1 MISDYECS
9 LLYGAVTRD
18 ASFTTIS
25 RRASTSPSPAYRRKA
40 STRAGSA
47 GDGMSGSSEISSA
60 FRRREAF
67 IRAGRGAS
75 SRHSSSTGRRSSR
88 RSTSCARRRIGGARR
103 GCGASM
109 RPGSCRNRT
118 GMWDSTTQ
126 AGSNR
131 LEVSEQEVAVLLVLD
146 PRADVPREGQ
156 MPSEIS
162 LPPRDGVGPRKGFV
176 GEGEREVLDA
186 VLLAH
191 REGPDGVIRRGFGAT
206 EDRVHVGH
214 LPLPDRAIHGGPN
227 LAPMEAGRVRG
238 VNHTVVFRGRAPLL
252 EEPPDLVEQAHG
264 GLPMPSP
271 LCGRQFACHG
281 LPPLPPI
288 LTSTAWSGAGQIWN
302 LLIDGSRRDNPYSV
316 TLEF

>member
-1 MISDYECS
+1 MSSDYECS
-9 LLYGAVTRD
+9 LLYGGVTRD
-18 ASFTTIS
+18 ASCTTIS

-47 GDGMSGSSEISSA
+47 GDGTSGSSEISSA

-75 SRHSSSTGRRSSR
+75 SRHSSSTRRRSSR
-88 RSTSCARRRIGGARR
+88 RSTSCARRPIGGARR

-109 RPGSCRNRT
+109 RPGSCRNRD
-118 GMWDSTTQ
+118 GRNSTTQ

-131 LEVSEQEVAVLLVLD
+131 LEVSEQEVALLFVLD
-146 PRADVPREGQ
+146 SRAHVPREGQ

-162 LPPRDGVGPRKGFV
+162 LPPRDRISACESLV
-176 GEGEREVLDA
+176 GEGEREVFDA
-186 VLLAH
+186 VLLAR
-191 REGPDGVIRRGFGAT
+191 REGSDGVVRRRFGAT
-206 EDRVHVGH
+206 EDRVDVGH

-238 VNHTVVFRGRAPLL
+238 VDHAVVFRRRAPLL
-252 EEPPDLVEQAHG
+252 EEPPDLVEQAPG
-264 GLPMPSP
+264 PPPMRSP
-271 LCGRQFACHG
+271 LCGRQFSCHG

-288 LTSTAWSGAGQIWN
+288 LPSTAWSGAGQI
-302 LLIDGSRRDNPYSV
+302 
-316 TLEF
+316 

>member
-1 MISDYECS
+1 MSSDYECS

-18 ASFTTIS
+18 ASCTTIS
-25 RRASTSPSPAYRRKA
+25 RRASISPFPAYRRKA

-47 GDGMSGSSEISSA
+47 GDGTSGSSESSSA

-75 SRHSSSTGRRSSR
+75 SRHSSSTRRCSSR

-109 RPGSCRNRT
+109 RPGSCRNRDAR
-118 GMWDSTTQ
+118 DSTPR

-131 LEVSEQEVAVLLVLD
+131 LEVSEQEVAILFVLD
-146 PRADVPREGQ
+146 PRAHVPREGQ

-176 GEGEREVLDA
+176 REGEREVLDA
-186 VLLAH
+186 VLLA
-191 REGPDGVIRRGFGAT
+191 RPEGSDGVIRRGFGAT

-227 LAPMEAGRVRG
+227 LAPVETGRARG
-238 VNHTVVFRGRAPLL
+238 VDHAVVFRGRAPLL

-264 GLPMPSP
+264 ALPMPPP
-271 LCGRQFACHG
+271 LPGHQFACHG

-288 LTSTAWSGAGQIWN
+288 
-302 LLIDGSRRDNPYSV
+302 P
-316 TLEF
+316 

>member
-1 MISDYECS
+1 MSSDCGS
-9 LLYGAVTRD
+9 SRHGGAMTRD
-18 ASFTTIS
+18 ASCTTIS
-25 RRASTSPSPAYRRKA
+25 RQASISPSPAYRPKA

-47 GDGMSGSSEISSA
+47 GDGTSGSSEISSA

-109 RPGSCRNRT
+109 RPGSCRNRNE
-118 GMWDSTTQ
+118 MRDLMPQ

-146 PRADVPREGQ
+146 PRAHVPREGQ

-162 LPPRDGVGPRKGFV
+162 LPPRDRVGPRKGFV
-176 GEGEREVLDA
+176 REGEREVLNA
-186 VLLAH
+186 VLLAR
-191 REGPDGVIRRGFGAT
+191 REGSDGVIRRGFGAT
-206 EDRVHVGH
+206 EDRVHMGH

-238 VNHTVVFRGRAPLL
+238 VDHAVVFRGRAPLL

-264 GLPMPSP
+264 ALPMPSP
-271 LCGRQFACHG
+271 ICRRQFSCHG

-288 LTSTAWSGAGQIWN
+288 LTSTAWIGAGQIWN